1 MRAGLQIRMAERK
14 EADPQIEEAGKTQ
27 GTTREGKS
35 EGKTEEKTEEK
46 AKENTQIQLQS
57 DPDTGVRKKRLTIIR
72 EKTGEGTSMPQ
83 RKDVRQNGN
92 SIMHLSCNIM
102 LKVLEKKGKNHE

>member
-1 MRAGLQIRMAERK
+1 MRAGLQIRMAKRR

-46 AKENTQIQLQS
+46 AEEKAEEKTQIQLQS
-57 DPDTGVRKKRLTIIR
+57 DPDTGARKKRLTIIR
-72 EKTGEGTSMPQ
+72 EKTGEGTAMPQ

-92 SIMHLSCNIM
+92 SIMH
-102 LKVLEKKGKNHE
+102 